1 MVTYELKQDAT
12 LTSRERQ
19 LIREAKNLPPVFD
32 EDSPELT
39 PDMEKAFI
47 AAGKEKPS
55 GTA

>member
-19 LIREAKNLPPVFD
+19 LISEAKKLPPVFD

-47 AAGKEKPS
+47 AARKAKPY